1 MSVTFRK
8 YLLTLV
14 VFFLCIFNSQSLA
27 WAADGDLDTSFDTDG
42 KVSTPI
48 LSGADEA
55 NSVVLQSDGK
65 IVAAGSSYNG
75 SNYDF
80 AVVRYNTDGSLDTTF
95 GTGGKV
101 TTSIGSDPDV
111 ANSVVLQSDGKIVA
125 AGYSHNGSNYDFAIV
140 RYNTNGSLDTT
151 FDADGKQTTSI
162 GSGAEIAYSVVLQSD
177 GKIVAAGYSHNG
189 TNTDFAVVRYN
200 TDGSLDTTFGT
211 GGKVTTSIGSDPDVA
226 NSVVLQSDGKIVAA
240 GYSHNGS
247 NYDFAIVRY
256 NTNGSL
262 DTTFD
267 ADGKQT
273 TSIGSGAEIA
283 YSVVL
288 QSDGKIVAAGYS
300 HNGTNTDF
308 AVVRYN
314 TDGSL
319 DTTFDTDGKQT
330 TAIGSG
336 TEVANSV
343 VLQGD
348 GKIVAAGYSHN
359 GTNEDFAVVRYS
371 ANVSDAPGSNDS
383 GSTTASVTTPTIVKT
398 PDVVF
403 NLKNKK
409 YLSKDAMKTKLSK
422 IKSFKRNP
430 KDLYKYSIFGT
441 SKQTCL
447 MRGNNVMALKK
458 TGSCDLYA
466 TRTTPK
472 GAKYKYWVKINY
484 VK

>member
-101 TTSIGSDPDV
+101 TTSIGSDSDV

-125 AGYSHNGSNYDFAIV
+125 AGYSHNGSNFDFAIV

-162 GSGAEIAYSVVLQSD
+162 GSG
-177 GKIVAAGYSHNG
+177 
-189 TNTDFAVVRYN
+189 
-200 TDGSLDTTFGT
+200 TDG
-211 GGKVTTSIGSDPDVA
+211 A
-226 NSVVLQSDGKIVAA
+226 NSA
-240 GYSHNGS
+240 
-247 NYDFAIVRY
+247 
-256 NTNGSL
+256 
-262 DTTFD
+262 
-267 ADGKQT
+267 
-273 TSIGSGAEIA
+273 
-283 YSVVL
+283 VL

-336 TEVANSV
+336 AEVANSV

-348 GKIVAAGYSHN
+348 GKIVAAGYSHNGTNTDFAVVRYNTDGSLDTTFDTDGKQTTSIGSGTEVARSVVLQSDGKIVAAGWMHN

>member
-1 MSVTFRK
+1 M
-8 YLLTLV
+8 
-14 VFFLCIFNSQSLA
+14 
-27 WAADGDLDTSFDTDG
+27 
-42 KVSTPI
+42 
-48 LSGADEA
+48 
-55 NSVVLQSDGK
+55 
-65 IVAAGSSYNG
+65 
-75 SNYDF
+75 
-80 AVVRYNTDGSLDTTF
+80 
-95 GTGGKV
+95 
-101 TTSIGSDPDV
+101 
-111 ANSVVLQSDGKIVA
+111 LQSDGKIVA
-125 AGYSHNGSNYDFAIV
+125 AGYSHNGSNFDFAIV

-162 GSGAEIAYSVVLQSD
+162 GSG
-177 GKIVAAGYSHNG
+177 
-189 TNTDFAVVRYN
+189 
-200 TDGSLDTTFGT
+200 TDG
-211 GGKVTTSIGSDPDVA
+211 A
-226 NSVVLQSDGKIVAA
+226 NSA
-240 GYSHNGS
+240 
-247 NYDFAIVRY
+247 
-256 NTNGSL
+256 
-262 DTTFD
+262 
-267 ADGKQT
+267 
-273 TSIGSGAEIA
+273 
-283 YSVVL
+283 VL

-336 TEVANSV
+336 AEVANSV

>member
-125 AGYSHNGSNYDFAIV
+125 AGYSHNGSNFDFAIV

-162 GSGAEIAYSVVLQSD
+162 GSGTDGANSAVLQSD

-200 TDGSLDTTFGT
+200 TDGSLDTTFDT
-211 GGKVTTSIGSDPDVA
+211 DGKQTTAIGSGTEVA
-226 NSVVLQSDGKIVAA
+226 NSVVLQG
-240 GYSHNGS
+240 
-247 NYDFAIVRY
+247 
-256 NTNGSL
+256 
-262 DTTFD
+262 
-267 ADGKQT
+267 
-273 TSIGSGAEIA
+273 
-283 YSVVL
+283 
-288 QSDGKIVAAGYS
+288 DGKIVAAGYS

>member
-200 TDGSLDTTFGT
+200 TDGSLDTTFDT
-211 GGKVTTSIGSDPDVA
+211 DGKQTTAIGSGAEVA
-226 NSVVLQSDGKIVAA
+226 NSVVLQG
-240 GYSHNGS
+240 
-247 NYDFAIVRY
+247 
-256 NTNGSL
+256 
-262 DTTFD
+262 
-267 ADGKQT
+267 
-273 TSIGSGAEIA
+273 
-283 YSVVL
+283 
-288 QSDGKIVAAGYS
+288 DGKIVAAGYS

-330 TAIGSG
+330 TSIGSG
-336 TEVANSV
+336 TEVARSV
-343 VLQGD
+343 VLQSD
-348 GKIVAAGYSHN
+348 GKIVAAGWMHN

>member
-125 AGYSHNGSNYDFAIV
+125 AGYSHNGSNFDFAIV

-162 GSGAEIAYSVVLQSD
+162 GSG
-177 GKIVAAGYSHNG
+177 
-189 TNTDFAVVRYN
+189 
-200 TDGSLDTTFGT
+200 TDG
-211 GGKVTTSIGSDPDVA
+211 A
-226 NSVVLQSDGKIVAA
+226 NSA
-240 GYSHNGS
+240 
-247 NYDFAIVRY
+247 
-256 NTNGSL
+256 
-262 DTTFD
+262 
-267 ADGKQT
+267 
-273 TSIGSGAEIA
+273 
-283 YSVVL
+283 VL

-336 TEVANSV
+336 AEVANSV

-348 GKIVAAGYSHN
+348 GKIVAAGYSHNGTNTDFAVVRYNTDGSLDTTFDTDGKQTTSIGSGTEVARSVVLQSDGKIVAAGWMHN